1 MKTTLSNISKRLMI
15 FNAKGGVG
23 KTAIALNFALTF
35 GYGVVTNDPLS
46 YIDGVLE
53 ESRRM
58 ILEKDAPLPDIP
70 AAWPVIFDFGGY
82 PDERALKA
90 LNMSDYV
97 LIPVLP
103 SRDTLQANFNFIQ
116 EVIEHKKEIIV
127 IVNQTTGGQFE
138 EVRRAVQIWFPDL
151 PVFNIKKSA
160 ALGRMVESKK
170 SVAELADFHKLYA
183 RHFHV
188 VADQFQK
195 IAEYILKYK

>member
-1 MKTTLSNISKRLMI
+1 MEISLSKHIKRLMI

-23 KTAIALNFALTF
+23 KTAIALNLAFTF

-46 YIDGVLE
+46 YIDGVLD

-82 PDERALKA
+82 PDDRALKV

-97 LIPVLP
+97 LVPILP
-103 SRDTLQANFNFIQ
+103 SRDILQANLNFIQ

-138 EVRRAVQIWFPDL
+138 DVRRAVKIWFPDL
-151 PVFNIKKSA
+151 PVFNIKKTA

-170 SVAELADFHKLYA
+170 SVAELAGLYKLHA
-183 RHFHV
+183 RHFKP

-195 IAEYILKYK
+195 IADYLTGK